1 VRQTEKNTQQQQ
13 ILQQFNKKAL
23 LREKICIFPN
33 IYIWKHTET
42 NGKKILIR
50 TAIQISDVYSV

>member
-23 LREKICIFPN
+23 LREKKYVYFQIFTYGN
-33 IYIWKHTET
+33 IQKPM
-42 NGKKILIR
+42 GKK
-50 TAIQISDVYSV
+50 Y